1 MRISIER
8 AMIRGDSGY
17 KPCELCEAEFEP
29 TPVVVRV
36 DPYVEQICGEG
47 AEAVRRY
54 RPERGVP
61 VAANRPTWGE
71 YQKAVREHPEFMM
84 TEDELDRANELG
96 LYWASF
102 ELADLG

>member
-1 MRISIER
+1 V
-8 AMIRGDSGY
+8 
-17 KPCELCEAEFEP
+17 L
-29 TPVVVRV
+29 
-36 DPYVEQICGEG
+36 
-47 AEAVRRY
+47 
-54 RPERGVP
+54 